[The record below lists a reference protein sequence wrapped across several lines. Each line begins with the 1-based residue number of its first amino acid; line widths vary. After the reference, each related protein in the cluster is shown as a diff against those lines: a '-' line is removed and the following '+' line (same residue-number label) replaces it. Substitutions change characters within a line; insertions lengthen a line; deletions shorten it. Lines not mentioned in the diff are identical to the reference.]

1 MEVVVE
7 EEIEDMEEED
17 GEEKAVIQC
26 ESLTCMNLFR
36 PIY

>member
-7 EEIEDMEEED
+7 EDMEDKEGEN

-36 PIY
+36 PI